1 MSGVIDHALLKIGES
16 NFHPQGVGVSRWS
29 TQDKVGDGERFTAPR
44 EGAMRQKKQVWVVA
58 VAVAM
63 ALGSLGAA
71 NGQTANMRPP
81 LFHHLH
87 LNSVDP
93 DAALAFYTA
102 QFSTTSKASWAG
114 LPALKSPNDV
124 MVLFTKVAA
133 PPTIVPQSAYWHFGW
148 HVPDVRKSL
157 ATYQSRPEVKLL
169 PLYTTD
175 EGGFVFVSSDTWPG
189 TGGVLGLTK
198 AQIAAAKAEGI
209 KPAGGAGFAYM
220 QGPDNAI
227 VEYQGNMPAE
237 RFNHVHLYQEDPFC
251 AQLWYQKH
259 LGGTPVASRAPGPA
273 RTDANC
279 KVERSPDRTWPALQ
293 QEGMFRVPT
302 AAVTFGDVALTW
314 YANPGDKPLASSRG
328 QLYDHIALSVSDL
341 DAWVAK
347 LRGEGVTVLEAPYKL
362 GDTRAAMIEGPS
374 REAIELVEVR

>member
-1 MSGVIDHALLKIGES
+1 
-16 NFHPQGVGVSRWS
+16 
-29 TQDKVGDGERFTAPR
+29 
-44 EGAMRQKKQVWVVA
+44 MRQKKQMWVVA
-58 VAVAM
+58 VAFAM

-114 LPALKSPNDV
+114 FAALKSPNDV

-175 EGGFVFVSSDTWPG
+175 EGGFAFVSSDTWPG

-198 AQIAAAKAEGI
+198 AQIASAKAEGI

-220 QGPDNAI
+220 QGPENAI
-227 VEYQGNMPAE
+227 IEYQGNMPAE

-259 LGGTPVASRAPGPA
+259 LGGMPVASRAPGPVH
-273 RTDANC
+273 TDANC

-314 YANPGDKPLASSRG
+314 YANPGDTPLASSRG

-347 LRGEGVTVLEAPYKL
+347 LRGEGVTILDAPYKL